1 MSQLDVLKP
10 LQEKHRELT
19 AFIKNLQ
26 NQIDA
31 HRENLRHLEG
41 TMRLFDGSLP
51 ISERKSEKEKL
62 FWHGEIARLIMDVLR
77 GKETGLSTTDITQ
90 TIIAIK
96 NLDLEDKN
104 LVRDIK
110 EQVTRCL
117 SRQKSLNILSSR
129 KSEGKDYIWN
139 IID

>member
-10 LQEKHRELT
+10 LQEKHTELT

-26 NQIDA
+26 TQIDA

-51 ISERKSEKEKL
+51 ISEKKPEKEKL
-62 FWHGEIARLIMDVLR
+62 FWHGELARLIMDVLR
-77 GKETGLSTTDITQ
+77 GKTEGLSTSDITQ
-90 TIIAIK
+90 AIMSLK

-104 LVRDIK
+104 LAREIK

-117 SRQKSLNILSSR
+117 SRQKSMNLLSSR